1 MTGDEP
7 SIAAPCAVQQRLDDL
22 PYPMIDRSSGIEAEL
37 LRLLRDPAGLTAAS
51 VDAANVAALLAGAEQ
66 HGVTALLAAKFA
78 DAPASPFIERLRA
91 LAREHAVWELGHRK
105 ALREALSALAAAGI
119 EPVLFKGTAL
129 AYSIYPNPVLRS
141 RGDTDLIV
149 PRHERARFTETLG
162 RCGFT
167 PASAGATATT
177 GNQTSLARPAAEGAH
192 ELDVHWRI
200 SDSEV
205 LSRIF
210 TYEEL
215 RADAV
220 PLPALAPEAWAASS
234 VHALLL
240 ACMHR
245 GAHRDNPYY
254 VSGVPYCGGDRLIWL
269 YDLHLLAESFTEH
282 EWRSATGLARRKGLR
297 GICLDGLAQARQCFA
312 THIPDPVF
320 AALAPDDVRES
331 ASDYLA
337 AGPWRQQWLDF
348 QALPGIRPKARH
360 LRALLFPPAEY
371 MRNKYAD
378 QPGQWLPWLYARRAC
393 AGAWRRLNGRVI

>member
-1 MTGDEP
+1 MT
-7 SIAAPCAVQQRLDDL
+7 
-22 PYPMIDRSSGIEAEL
+22 DRFPGTEAGL
-37 LRLLRDPAGLTAAS
+37 LRLLCDPAGLTAAS
-51 VDAANVAALLAGAEQ
+51 LGEADVDALLAGAEQ

-78 DAPASPFIERLRA
+78 GAPASPFVERLRA

-105 ALREALSALAAAGI
+105 ALREALSSLAAAGI

-129 AYSIYPNPVLRS
+129 AYSIYPNAALRL

-149 PRHERARFTETLG
+149 PWREREGFTQVMA

-167 PASAGATATT
+167 PASASAAATI
-177 GNQTSLARPAAEGAH
+177 GYQTSFSRPTSEGAH

-205 LSRIF
+205 LSRLF

-220 PLPALAPEAWAASS
+220 FLPALAPGARAASP
-234 VHALLL
+234 VHALVL
-240 ACMHR
+240 ACVHR
-245 GAHRDNPYY
+245 GSHRHNPYY
-254 VSGVPYCGGDRLIWL
+254 VSGTPHSGGNRLIWL
-269 YDLHLLAESFTEH
+269 YDLHLLAESFTER
-282 EWRSATGLARRKGLR
+282 EWRSVTDLARLKGLR

-320 AALAPDDVRES
+320 AALAPDGVREP

-337 AGPWRQQWLDF
+337 ADPWRQQWQDF
-348 QALPGIRPKARH
+348 RALPGIRHKVRH

-378 QPGQWLPWLYARRAC
+378 EPGQWLPWLYARRAF

>member
-1 MTGDEP
+1 MT
-7 SIAAPCAVQQRLDDL
+7 
-22 PYPMIDRSSGIEAEL
+22 DRFPGIEAEL
-37 LRLLRDPAGLTAAS
+37 LRLLRDPDVLTVTRLDATH
-51 VDAANVAALLAGAEQ
+51 VDALIAGAEQ
-66 HGVTALLAAKFA
+66 HGVTALMAAKFA
-78 DAPASPFIERLRA
+78 GAPASPFVERLRA

-105 ALREALSALAAAGI
+105 VLREALSSLAAAGI

-129 AYSIYPNPVLRS
+129 AYSIYPNPALRS

-149 PRHERARFTETLG
+149 PGRERARFTETLAQ
-162 RCGFT
+162 CGFA
-167 PASAGATATT
+167 PAGAGAVATT
-177 GNQTSLARPAAEGAH
+177 GYQTSFARPASEGAH

-205 LSRIF
+205 LSRLF
-210 TYEEL
+210 TYDEL

-220 PLPALAPEAWAASS
+220 PLPALAPGARAASS

-245 GAHRDNPYY
+245 GAHRHNPYY
-254 VSGVPYCGGDRLIWL
+254 VSGVPYSGGNRLIWL
-269 YDLHLLAESFTEH
+269 YDLHLLAESFTER
-282 EWRSATGLARRKGLR
+282 EWRSATELARLKGLR

-312 THIPDPVF
+312 TRIPDPVL
-320 AALAPDDVRES
+320 AAFAPDGVRES

-337 AGPWRQQWLDF
+337 ADPWRQQWRDF
-348 QALPGIRPKARH
+348 QALPGIRYKARQ

-371 MRNKYAD
+371 MRKKYAD
-378 QPGQWLPWLYARRAC
+378 EPGQWLPWLYARRAC